1 MREERAKIPCKRFK
15 NYQECS
21 FGDNC
26 NYSHYSEAELR
37 NFESIIH
44 QEELEKAKVPKL
56 LTLQDWLEKRSS
68 SESLSSSTAK
78 ILQTEPS
85 RIYNYRLPPSL
96 IPATKEQIMS
106 CKLEQWGWNLKFYHY
121 IVFINHYWLCDIK
134 ETLNTTHNHDTYAQK
149 THTLRPED
157 DLNKDQNVGKIKKVF
172 F

>member
-1 MREERAKIPCKRFK
+1 MGKRYYCDYCERSFIDDVESRKKHIKSVNHEILRKLHYNAFRDLKTLVREERAKIPCKRFK

-106 CKLEQWGWNLKFYHY
+106 CKLEQWG
-121 IVFINHYWLCDIK
+121 
-134 ETLNTTHNHDTYAQK
+134 
-149 THTLRPED
+149 
-157 DLNKDQNVGKIKKVF
+157 
-172 F
+172 